1 MTSENG
7 QKGAHPLGTVLVA
20 YCRLAAHIETLWH
33 ATVEPDSRRD
43 PEISLHLAG
52 SARRGLQTCG
62 DLDVVLCVP
71 AKRVNWQ
78 DFQPHNPAMWPS
90 DVLGVEEMRAAGAGQ
105 GAVLRFA
112 GGLTVDVRVVWEP
125 LLFGGALTF
134 LTGPR
139 RFNRLLAHRFF
150 GSAESAPAIAEIA
163 DTERGVLLKTIG
175 EWVPPDKRDFYA
187 AEHGF

>member
-7 QKGAHPLGTVLVA
+7 QKGAHSLGTVLTT
-20 YCRLAAHIETLWH
+20 YHRLASHLETLWH
-33 ATVEPDSRRD
+33 SKVEPDSRRD

-52 SARRGLQTCG
+52 SARRGLPTCG
-62 DLDVVLCVP
+62 DLDVVLHVP
-71 AKRVNWQ
+71 AKSVDWREFNPT
-78 DFQPHNPAMWPS
+78 DPAMWPS
-90 DVLGVEEMRAAGAGQ
+90 DVLDVEVMRIAPGAI
-105 GAVLRFA
+105 LRLP
-112 GGLTVDVRVVWEP
+112 GGLTVDVRVVHYP
-125 LLFGGALTF
+125 TLLGGALTF

-150 GSAESAPAIAEIA
+150 GSAESAPAVAEIA

-175 EWVPPDKRDFYA
+175 EWVPPSERESYA